1 MSEQTQKPMLLN
13 RRQRRHM
20 LRERGIMKIISK
32 LGFFHPTKVQLREQ
46 NMENGRKLH
55 QQHVDANESRRATQL
70 EAALETAKSV
80 WKDSG
85 YNQEEMLL
93 LEEAW
98 AISAVKNKET
108 YREDK
113 KRAKL
118 LRKQALELRDKR
130 K

>member
-32 LGFFHPTKVQLREQ
+32 LGFFHPTRVQLREQ

-55 QQHVDANESRRATQL
+55 QQHVDANEARIATQL
-70 EAALETAKSV
+70 EAALKTAKSL
-80 WKDSG
+80 WKDLG

-98 AISAVKNKET
+98 AIGAVKNKET

-113 KRAKL
+113 KKAKL

>member
-32 LGFFHPTKVQLREQ
+32 LGFFHPTRVQLREQ

-55 QQHVDANESRRATQL
+55 QQHVDDNEARRATQL

-98 AISAVKNKET
+98 AISAIRNKET

-118 LRKQALELRDKR
+118 LRKQANDLRDKR

>member
-32 LGFFHPTKVQLREQ
+32 LGFFHPTRVQLREQ

-55 QQHVDANESRRATQL
+55 QQHVDANEARRATQL

-98 AISAVKNKET
+98 AIGAVKNKET

-113 KRAKL
+113 KNAKL